1 MGDRVFCIGNGE
13 SRKDIDLYKY
23 KPFGKMYGC
32 NAIYRDH
39 PDLCDCITAVDHGI
53 THEVYHAGMAQKIPC
68 YFRGW
73 TPVPSFSY
81 DKVLADSLSVEGVEE
96 AIKKGI
102 LITNERGDSKQY
114 VIHGGNLQCIVA
126 ILKKDGGVIKK
137 DGNHATVK
145 VSWIKEPDYSHSLD
159 DIDEPKDHGW
169 ACGATSGLVA
179 AKVERPNEIF
189 LVGHDLYSHNKFL
202 NNLYKSTKHYTAEGN
217 SPTPAINWIN
227 NGRLCLIGFHRYSF
241 IRLIYIMMDE
251 IK

>member
-13 SRKDIDLYKY
+13 SRKDKDLYKY

-39 PDLCDCITAVDHGI
+39 PDLCDCLTSVDHGMI
-53 THEVYHAGMAQKIPC
+53 HEIYHSGYAQKVPC

-73 TPVPSFSY
+73 TPVPAFTY
-81 DKVLADSLSVEGVEE
+81 DKVIADSLSVKDVEE
-96 AIKKGI
+96 AVKKGI

-114 VIHGGNLQCIVA
+114 VIHGGNLQGIVA

-137 DGNHATVK
+137 DVNHATVK

-179 AKVERPNEIF
+179 AKVERPN
-189 LVGHDLYSHNKFL
+189 
-202 NNLYKSTKHYTAEGN
+202 
-217 SPTPAINWIN
+217 
-227 NGRLCLIGFHRYSF
+227 
-241 IRLIYIMMDE
+241 
-251 IK
+251 